1 MDGYFDSGLDA
12 QTTSGDGDDR
22 RAELLDGVSEDLR
35 DGANDAL
42 NGLEI
47 LKYTDWIFGFARPD
61 DQGYAK
67 MQDDIAAYYREF
79 SDADIDHESGD
90 GLQHM
95 IMQHDAIWKQ
105 LQRDSKPKLD
115 DARQFLTEWRGSA
128 ANDVK
133 AYLNELAD
141 TFTAVTSKI
150 TVLESDLV
158 AAREAIAAARQ
169 DLNNLGTTFRQTAED
184 YQKAQE
190 RQREAA
196 ASKVLAATFAGAVA
210 GLLTVASAGVAAPA
224 GAALFTAADGA
235 LIAGNA
241 AGGAITAVVSN
252 QAEIE
257 GDNAFDLYDSFIKS
271 ADKIRDGA
279 VEAAGKLADRIN
291 DEAVDLPPVPDAP
304 DVSPGS
310 SFDPDNFET
319 GNTSRG
325 TEKNV
330 RDANIDIG
338 RDGRPSSGAMHAGR
352 LDE

>member
-1 MDGYFDSGLDA
+1 MDGYFDTGLDA
-12 QTTSGDGDDR
+12 QPMSGGDDR
-22 RAELLDGVSEDLR
+22 RAELLEGVSDDLR

-42 NGLEI
+42 TGLEI
-47 LKYTDWIFGFARPD
+47 LKYTDWIFGVARPD
-61 DQGYAK
+61 DKGYAE

-79 SDADIDHESGD
+79 SDGDIDHESTG

-128 ANDVK
+128 ANEVK

-158 AAREAIAAARQ
+158 AAREAIASARQ
-169 DLNNLGTTFRQTAED
+169 DLNSLGTTFRQTAED
-184 YQKAQE
+184 YQKAKE

-210 GLLTVASAGVAAPA
+210 GLLTVATAGVGAAP

-257 GDNAFDLYDSFIKS
+257 GDNAFDLYGSFIKS
-271 ADKIRDGA
+271 ADKIRDAAG
-279 VEAAGKLADRIN
+279 EAAQSLADRVN
-291 DEAVDLPPVPDAP
+291 DEAVDLPPIPEAP

-310 SFDPDNFET
+310 SFDPSNFET
-319 GNTSRG
+319 SHTSRQ

-330 RDANIDIG
+330 RDENVDIG
-338 RDGRPSSGAMHAGR
+338 RDGELSSGATHAGR
-352 LDE
+352 LDG